1 MESKRKIGLLTFQNA
16 YNHGAVLQ
24 MYGLVTAIENMGYDI
39 SVINYRNEYF
49 LEYYVYGFS
58 FIRSNGYSNK
68 LKTFEKLI
76 KNPGHFFG
84 TIGRG
89 RKMARFIDE
98 NIPISDWVTRE
109 QLPDL
114 NKKYDTFVVGSDQV
128 WNMSL
133 SDYDSTYYLDF
144 VSDGNKRISYA
155 ASIGKEYITGY
166 EYDLMEKYLQHYEKI
181 SVREKKAQEI
191 IKENFGLNS
200 EVVLDPTLL
209 HNGAFWSKIA
219 DKSGRVLKKPY
230 ILIYMIQKS
239 TNLIRIAEEVAK
251 KENLEIVTIFGVKI
265 KSKHKTMRDASIE
278 DFLGLIKNA
287 KYTFVTSFHGLVFS
301 ILFNTPFYYELAK
314 SIPNN
319 NSRLI
324 DLCSMLGV
332 TDREITDK
340 ISHKE
345 IDWNFVNSTLEAKRR
360 ESLDWLKKALEE

>member
-114 NKKYDTFVVGSDQV
+114 NKKYDTFVVG
-128 WNMSL
+128 
-133 SDYDSTYYLDF
+133 
-144 VSDGNKRISYA
+144 
-155 ASIGKEYITGY
+155 
-166 EYDLMEKYLQHYEKI
+166 
-181 SVREKKAQEI
+181 
-191 IKENFGLNS
+191 
-200 EVVLDPTLL
+200 
-209 HNGAFWSKIA
+209 
-219 DKSGRVLKKPY
+219 
-230 ILIYMIQKS
+230 
-239 TNLIRIAEEVAK
+239 
-251 KENLEIVTIFGVKI
+251 
-265 KSKHKTMRDASIE
+265 
-278 DFLGLIKNA
+278 
-287 KYTFVTSFHGLVFS
+287 
-301 ILFNTPFYYELAK
+301 
-314 SIPNN
+314 
-319 NSRLI
+319 
-324 DLCSMLGV
+324 
-332 TDREITDK
+332 
-340 ISHKE
+340 
-345 IDWNFVNSTLEAKRR
+345 
-360 ESLDWLKKALEE
+360 